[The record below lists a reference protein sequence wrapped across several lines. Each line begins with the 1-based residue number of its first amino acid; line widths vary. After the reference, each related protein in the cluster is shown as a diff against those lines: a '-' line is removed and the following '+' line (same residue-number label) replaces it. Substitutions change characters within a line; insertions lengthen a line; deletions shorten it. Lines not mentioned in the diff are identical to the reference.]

1 MNVMGMVGTGI
12 ADDNQASSKRSG
24 RARWAARLLLASCM
38 LAAAARAD
46 DESVL
51 WSFGAT
57 ANDPQY
63 PYYGSLVVGTGES
76 AANYLWGMTSQ
87 GGASGLGTIFKIAL
101 DGNLSVVHEFTSAT
115 DGQFPNWGLMQA
127 SDGNFYGVA
136 ASGGTLSGGGGGQG
150 TVFRLT
156 PGGSYTVLHVFGGS
170 DGGTPL
176 CTLVEGAGN
185 YLYGTTTDGGAN
197 GQGTVF
203 KISLDG
209 TSFVSLHS
217 FDITDG
223 EAPSAGLVLG
233 SDGNFYGETGEGG
246 DLGNNGSYGTVFSI
260 TSAGV
265 FTLLYSFDT
274 YSESPTGSLI
284 QGANGDFYFYG
295 GSHNSEQY
303 GKIYEF
309 NPNTN
314 DLSIL
319 YAFSGPDGNDPY
331 DGSLLLASD
340 GNLYGVTRFGGAYN
354 DGALFRLTTAGA
366 LTVLHSFDYNGSDG
380 VDAEAGVA
388 QAGDGNLYGMTE
400 GGGAHAAG
408 TIYRYNLALPTVS
421 PTTLNFGDVD
431 LGNTSAPKSVK
442 LTVSALGPLSFG
454 APAFTGANSSD
465 FAVTSNTCTGTL
477 AAGKSCRISLVF
489 TPSQP
494 ASTAESASLVV
505 DNSTGDDLA
514 SVALSG
520 ASTAAVAVSPGSI
533 NFGDIAVGSSSPVKS
548 VTLSNHQS
556 VAVSVGLGVSGSGS
570 GFAMSATTCGATL
583 AAFKSCTVSLTF
595 APGSLGAASG
605 TLTVTDSPDSA
616 SPHSI
621 ALSGTGTTQTTV
633 APASINFG
641 DIAVGSTSPVKS
653 VTLSNHQSVAVNL
666 GLGVSGSGFA
676 LSTTT
681 CGATLAAFKSCTVSL
696 TFAPGSLGAA
706 SGTLTATDS
715 PDSESPHSIALSGA
729 GTTQTTVAP
738 ASIHFGDIAVGS
750 TSAAK
755 NITITNH
762 QSSALSIS
770 LPAGIGG
777 PEAGDFAT
785 PATTCTATLAAFNS
799 CTISV
804 NFAPAA
810 TGAAS
815 ATLTLSDSPDS
826 ESPHSIALI
835 GTGD

>member
-63 PYYGSLVVGTGES
+63 PYYGSLVVGTGAS

-136 ASGGTLSGGGGGQG
+136 ASGGTLPGGGGGQG

-156 PGGSYTVLHVFGGS
+156 PGGSYTVLHVFGGA

-176 CTLVEGAGN
+176 CTLVEGEGN
-185 YLYGTTTDGGAN
+185 YLYGTTTNGGAN

-246 DLGNNGSYGTVFSI
+246 QLGNNGSYGTVFSI

-265 FTLLYSFDT
+265 FTRLYSFDT
-274 YSESPTGSLI
+274 YTESPTGSLI

-331 DGSLLLASD
+331 NGSLLLASD

-354 DGALFRLTTAGA
+354 YGTLFRLTTAGA

-380 VDAEAGVA
+380 VNAEAGVA

-400 GGGAHAAG
+400 SGGAHVAG

-421 PTTLNFGDVD
+421 PTALNFGDVD
-431 LGNTSAPKSVK
+431 QGNTSAPKSVK

-465 FAVTSNTCTGTL
+465 FAVTTNTCSGTL
-477 AAGKSCRISLVF
+477 AAGKSCTISLVF

-514 SVALSG
+514 SVALAG
-520 ASTAAVAVSPGSI
+520 ASTAAVIVSPASI
-533 NFGDIAVGSSSPVKS
+533 NFGDIAVGSTSPVKS

-556 VAVSVGLGVSGSGS
+556 VAVNVGLGVTGS

-595 APGSLGAASG
+595 APGSLGAVSG

-621 ALSGTGTTQTTV
+621 DLSGTGTTQI
-633 APASINFG
+633 S
-641 DIAVGSTSPVKS
+641 
-653 VTLSNHQSVAVNL
+653 
-666 GLGVSGSGFA
+666 
-676 LSTTT
+676 
-681 CGATLAAFKSCTVSL
+681 
-696 TFAPGSLGAA
+696 
-706 SGTLTATDS
+706 
-715 PDSESPHSIALSGA
+715 
-729 GTTQTTVAP
+729 VAP

-785 PATTCTATLAAFNS
+785 PATTCTATLAAFKS

-835 GTGD
+835 GIGD